1 MGLFDKIKSVF
12 SGTTSDVNPADKGQF
27 VKSFTDKGEQV
38 LIPRSEWR
46 NRVLPDQLKNVW
58 NDPEALYG
66 AIVMA
71 MQDGFFAEV
80 IEAAKHLVEI
90 DKITDRSYNVLG
102 LAYLHTNALSEAEQT
117 LEKGISVSD
126 YKAVMTT
133 NLAKVY
139 VAQGEEQKAMQ
150 TLWSAIQLDPN
161 QDNGLD
167 WFTVLEFEKGGE
179 PARLASYKK
188 VAALPNSWRA
198 KLYIARHHLEQKQ
211 FDTAK
216 EIYKDIL
223 SIASNEPDAI
233 WVITGDLGL
242 NNRVD
247 DIFELVFPIF
257 SVDKHGIN
265 GAINMIQACI
275 ATKRKKEGLRLL
287 DDFKKLQRYDLLH
300 ITNDFENELKK
311 L

>member
-198 KLYIARHHLEQKQ
+198 ANTGFASGGLTCKLGALCFYSSSVLVDSFVLRNPPERKARNR
-211 FDTAK
+211 
-216 EIYKDIL
+216 Y
-223 SIASNEPDAI
+223 
-233 WVITGDLGL
+233 VIIKI
-242 NNRVD
+242 R
-247 DIFELVFPIF
+247 
-257 SVDKHGIN
+257 HGIED
-265 GAINMIQACI
+265 
-275 ATKRKKEGLRLL
+275 T
-287 DDFKKLQRYDLLH
+287 
-300 ITNDFENELKK
+300 
-311 L
+311 

>member
-1 MGLFDKIKSVF
+1 
-12 SGTTSDVNPADKGQF
+12 
-27 VKSFTDKGEQV
+27 
-38 LIPRSEWR
+38 
-46 NRVLPDQLKNVW
+46 LPDQLKSVW
-58 NDPEALYG
+58 NDPEALYD

-71 MQDGFFAEV
+71 MQDGFFDEV

-102 LAYLHTNALSEAEQT
+102 LAYMHTNALAEAEQT
-117 LEKGISVSD
+117 LNKGISVSD

-139 VAQGEEQKAMQ
+139 VSQGQEQKAMQ
-150 TLWSAIQLDPN
+150 TLWSAIELDPN

-179 PARLASYKK
+179 PARIASYKK

-211 FDTAK
+211 FEIAK

-242 NNRVD
+242 NNRID
-247 DIFELVFPIF
+247 DIFELVSPIF

-300 ITNDFENELKK
+300 ITNDFENK
-311 L
+311 LNKL

>member
-1 MGLFDKIKSVF
+1 MGLFDKIKTVF
-12 SGTTSDVNPADKGQF
+12 TGTTSDKGQF
-27 VKSFTDKGEQV
+27 IKSFTDKGEQV

-46 NRVLPDQLKNVW
+46 KRVLPNLLKNVW

-80 IEAAKHLVEI
+80 IDATKRLVEI
-90 DKITDRSYNVLG
+90 DKITARSYNVLG

-117 LEKGISVSD
+117 LEKGISVSE

-139 VAQGEEQKAMQ
+139 YAQGQEQKAMQ

-167 WFTVLEFEKGGE
+167 WFTVIEFEKGGE

-216 EIYKDIL
+216 EIYQDIL
-223 SIASNEPDAI
+223 STASNEPDAI
-233 WVITGDLGL
+233 WIITGDLGL

-257 SVDKHGIN
+257 SIDKHGIN
-265 GAINMIQACI
+265 GTINMIQACI

-287 DDFKKLQRYDLLH
+287 DDFKKIQRYDLFS
-300 ITNDFENELKK
+300 IIKDFENK
-311 L
+311 LNKI